1 MSLAQRGENNHNFNK
16 SFSEDTKRK
25 MSENHADFSGENH
38 PQWGKPKSEETRKK
52 ISESLGDMSG
62 ENNPR
67 FGKKSKNAISK
78 FFGVSFHKSSNK
90 WVSYIVIN
98 KKIKTIKYCETE
110 IEAAEKYDEYVIE
123 NSLPNPLNFTEE

>member
-52 ISESLGDMSG
+52 ISESLG
-62 ENNPR
+62 
-67 FGKKSKNAISK
+67 
-78 FFGVSFHKSSNK
+78 VS
-90 WVSYIVIN
+90 
-98 KKIKTIKYCETE
+98 
-110 IEAAEKYDEYVIE
+110 
-123 NSLPNPLNFTEE
+123 